1 MEVKNINIFSPLI
14 LLVVIFF
21 YVLFAIIG
29 TQYHLKGLSP
39 VSTLTYLYIIYGSLI
54 FIVGFLF
61 AKIIEKTFFK
71 KNIKGNNGFTFFKTF
86 IDYIQIN
93 SRFTERNV
101 LIFVSIPLIVQL
113 INLYFLGGI
122 PLFSGYLKA
131 VAYNNITVVA
141 YCIFLIAITSLM
153 AKFYDK
159 KYFLLVFIGLILFAA
174 TGYRA
179 TLVGII
185 LSVLITVFYVTGNN
199 FKYLYILV
207 PVIIVSGLIVGYVA
221 AISIQWQHWS
231 NVNPLSLVFIRAGY
245 TLTILDKIVAVQNS
259 SHGLLTYSVLTGF
272 TNSVDPRLVLGQFL
286 LKYHTSITSTI
297 FGPAILDAGYLGLA
311 VQMFFLGLV
320 LELLHYL
327 QTVKKGLYTS
337 FYAIGLASTIVWVET
352 GPMDLAVWIYYL
364 LGVIVI
370 VTAAISIRA
379 ILPEREESKEI
390 KEELI

>member
-1 MEVKNINIFSPLI
+1 MEVKNINVFSPLI

-21 YVLFAIIG
+21 YVLFAFIG
-29 TQYHLKGLSP
+29 TQYHLRGLSP
-39 VSTLTYLYIIYGSLI
+39 VSPLTYLYILYGSLI

-61 AKIIEKTFFK
+61 AKIVEKNFFK
-71 KNIKGNNGFTFFKTF
+71 KNLEKRNASIVIKTF
-86 IDYIQIN
+86 IDYVQN
-93 SRFTERNV
+93 SSRFIERNV
-101 LIFVSIPLIVQL
+101 LIFVLVPMFVQL

-131 VAYNNITVVA
+131 VAYNNITVIS

-153 AKFYDK
+153 AKFYNK
-159 KYFLLVFIGLILFAA
+159 KYFLLVLIGLILFAA

-185 LSVLITVFYVTGNN
+185 LSVLITIFYVNGNK
-199 FKYLYILV
+199 FKYLYILI
-207 PVIIVSGLIVGYVA
+207 PIIIVSGLIVGYVA
-221 AISIQWQHWS
+221 AISIQWQHW

-245 TLTILDKIVAVQNS
+245 TLTILNKIVAMQNS

-272 TNSVDPRLVLGQFL
+272 INSMDPRLVLGQYL

-337 FYAIGLASTIVWVET
+337 FYAIGLASTIIWVET
-352 GPMDLAVWIYYL
+352 GPMDLSVWVYYL
-364 LGVIVI
+364 IGVIVI
-370 VTAAISIRA
+370 VSAFISLKS
-379 ILPEREESKEI
+379 ILPDREGI
-390 KEELI
+390 KELKEE

>member
-1 MEVKNINIFSPLI
+1 MEVKNINVFSPLI

-21 YVLFAIIG
+21 YVLFAFIG
-29 TQYHLKGLSP
+29 TQYHLRGLSP
-39 VSTLTYLYIIYGSLI
+39 VSPLTYLYILYGSLI

-61 AKIIEKTFFK
+61 AKIVEKNFFK
-71 KNIKGNNGFTFFKTF
+71 KNLEKRNASKIKTF
-86 IDYIQIN
+86 IDYVQN
-93 SRFTERNV
+93 SSRFIERNV
-101 LIFVSIPLIVQL
+101 LIFVLVPMFVQL

-131 VAYNNITVVA
+131 VAYNNITVIS

-153 AKFYDK
+153 AKFYNK
-159 KYFLLVFIGLILFAA
+159 KYFLLVLIGLILFAA

-185 LSVLITVFYVTGNN
+185 LSVLITIFYVNGNK
-199 FKYLYILV
+199 FKYLYILI
-207 PVIIVSGLIVGYVA
+207 PIIIVSGLIVGYVA
-221 AISIQWQHWS
+221 AISIQWQHW

-245 TLTILDKIVAVQNS
+245 TLTILDKIVTMQNS

-272 TNSVDPRLVLGQFL
+272 INSMDPRLVLGQYL

-337 FYAIGLASTIVWVET
+337 FYAIGLASTIIWVET
-352 GPMDLAVWIYYL
+352 GPMDLSVWVYYL
-364 LGVIVI
+364 IGVIVI
-370 VTAAISIRA
+370 VSAFISLKS
-379 ILPEREESKEI
+379 ILPDREGI
-390 KEELI
+390 KEFKRRII

>member
-1 MEVKNINIFSPLI
+1 MEVKNINVFSPLI

-21 YVLFAIIG
+21 YVLFAFIG
-29 TQYHLKGLSP
+29 TQYHLRGLSP
-39 VSTLTYLYIIYGSLI
+39 VSPLTYLYILYGSLI

-61 AKIIEKTFFK
+61 AKIVEKNFFK
-71 KNIKGNNGFTFFKTF
+71 KNLEKRNASKIKTF
-86 IDYIQIN
+86 IDYVQN
-93 SRFTERNV
+93 SSRFIERNV
-101 LIFVSIPLIVQL
+101 LIFVLVPMFVQL

-131 VAYNNITVVA
+131 VAYNNITVIS

-153 AKFYDK
+153 AKFYNK
-159 KYFLLVFIGLILFAA
+159 KYFLLVLIGLILFAA

-185 LSVLITVFYVTGNN
+185 LSVLITIFYVNGNK
-199 FKYLYILV
+199 FKYLYILI
-207 PVIIVSGLIVGYVA
+207 PIIIVSGLIVGYVA
-221 AISIQWQHWS
+221 AISIQWQHW

-245 TLTILDKIVAVQNS
+245 TLTILNKIVAMQNS

-272 TNSVDPRLVLGQFL
+272 INSMDPRLVLGQYL

-337 FYAIGLASTIVWVET
+337 FYAIGLASTIIWVET
-352 GPMDLAVWIYYL
+352 GPMDLSVWVYYL
-364 LGVIVI
+364 IGVIVI
-370 VTAAISIRA
+370 VSAFISLKS
-379 ILPEREESKEI
+379 ILPDREGI
-390 KEELI
+390 KELKEE

>member
-1 MEVKNINIFSPLI
+1 
-14 LLVVIFF
+14 
-21 YVLFAIIG
+21 
-29 TQYHLKGLSP
+29 
-39 VSTLTYLYIIYGSLI
+39 
-54 FIVGFLF
+54 
-61 AKIIEKTFFK
+61 
-71 KNIKGNNGFTFFKTF
+71 
-86 IDYIQIN
+86 
-93 SRFTERNV
+93 V
-101 LIFVSIPLIVQL
+101 LIFVLVPMFVQL

-131 VAYNNITVVA
+131 VAYNNITVIS

-153 AKFYDK
+153 AKFYNK
-159 KYFLLVFIGLILFAA
+159 KYFLLVLIGLILFAA

-185 LSVLITVFYVTGNN
+185 LSVLITIFYVNGNK
-199 FKYLYILV
+199 FKYLYILI
-207 PVIIVSGLIVGYVA
+207 PIIIVSGLIVGYVA
-221 AISIQWQHWS
+221 AISIQWQHW

-245 TLTILDKIVAVQNS
+245 TLTILNKIVAMQNS

-272 TNSVDPRLVLGQFL
+272 INSMDPRLVLGQYL

-337 FYAIGLASTIVWVET
+337 FYAIGLASTIIWVET
-352 GPMDLAVWIYYL
+352 GPMDLSVWVYYL
-364 LGVIVI
+364 IGVIVI
-370 VTAAISIRA
+370 VSAFISLKS
-379 ILPEREESKEI
+379 ILPDREGI
-390 KEELI
+390 KELKEE

>member
-1 MEVKNINIFSPLI
+1 MEVKNINVLSPLI

-21 YVLFAIIG
+21 YVLFAFIG
-29 TQYHLKGLSP
+29 TQYHLRGLSP
-39 VSTLTYLYIIYGSLI
+39 VSPLTYLYILYGSLI

-61 AKIIEKTFFK
+61 AKIVEKNFFK
-71 KNIKGNNGFTFFKTF
+71 KNLEKRNASIVIKTF
-86 IDYIQIN
+86 IDYVQN
-93 SRFTERNV
+93 SSPFIERNV
-101 LIFVSIPLIVQL
+101 LIFVLVPMFVQL

-131 VAYNNITVVA
+131 VAYNNITVIS

-153 AKFYDK
+153 AKFYNK
-159 KYFLLVFIGLILFAA
+159 KYFLLVLIGLILFAA

-185 LSVLITVFYVTGNN
+185 LSVLITIFYVNGNK
-199 FKYLYILV
+199 FKYLYILI
-207 PVIIVSGLIVGYVA
+207 PIIIVSGLIVGYVA
-221 AISIQWQHWS
+221 AISIQWQHW

-245 TLTILDKIVAVQNS
+245 TLTILNKIVAMQNS

-272 TNSVDPRLVLGQFL
+272 INSMDPRLVLGQYL

-337 FYAIGLASTIVWVET
+337 FYAIGLASTIIWVET
-352 GPMDLAVWIYYL
+352 GPMDLSVWVYYL
-364 LGVIVI
+364 IGVIVI
-370 VTAAISIRA
+370 VSAFISLKS
-379 ILPEREESKEI
+379 ILPDREGI
-390 KEELI
+390 KELKEE

>member
-1 MEVKNINIFSPLI
+1 MEVKNINVFSPLI

-21 YVLFAIIG
+21 YVLFAFIG
-29 TQYHLKGLSP
+29 TQYHLRGLSP
-39 VSTLTYLYIIYGSLI
+39 VSPLTYLYILYGSLI

-61 AKIIEKTFFK
+61 AKIVEKNFFK
-71 KNIKGNNGFTFFKTF
+71 KNLEKRNASKIKTF
-86 IDYIQIN
+86 IDYVQN
-93 SRFTERNV
+93 SSRFIERNV
-101 LIFVSIPLIVQL
+101 LIFVLVPMFVQL

-131 VAYNNITVVA
+131 VAYNNITVIS

-153 AKFYDK
+153 AKFYNK
-159 KYFLLVFIGLILFAA
+159 KYFLLVLIGLILFAA

-185 LSVLITVFYVTGNN
+185 LSVLITIFYVNGNK
-199 FKYLYILV
+199 FKYLYILI
-207 PVIIVSGLIVGYVA
+207 PIIIVSGLIVGYVA
-221 AISIQWQHWS
+221 AISIQWQHW

-245 TLTILDKIVAVQNS
+245 TLTILNKIVAMQNS

-272 TNSVDPRLVLGQFL
+272 INSMDPRLVLGQYL

-337 FYAIGLASTIVWVET
+337 FYAIGLASTIIWVET
-352 GPMDLAVWIYYL
+352 GPMDLSVWVYYL
-364 LGVIVI
+364 IGVIVI
-370 VTAAISIRA
+370 VSAFISLKS
-379 ILPEREESKEI
+379 ILPDREGI
-390 KEELI
+390 KEFKRRII

>member
-29 TQYHLKGLSP
+29 TQYHLRGLSS
-39 VSTLTYLYIIYGSLI
+39 VSLLTYLYIVYGSLI
-54 FIVGFLF
+54 FIIGFLF
-61 AKIIEKTFFK
+61 AKILEKNFFK
-71 KNIKGNNGFTFFKTF
+71 KNIKENNDSTFFKTF
-86 IDYIQIN
+86 IDYIQVN

-101 LIFVSIPLIVQL
+101 FIFVSIPLIVQL

-131 VAYNNITVVA
+131 VAYNNITVIA

-159 KYFLLVFIGLILFAA
+159 KYFLLVLIGLILFL

-207 PVIIVSGLIVGYVA
+207 PIIIVSGLIVGYVA

-245 TLTILDKIVAVQNS
+245 TLTILSKIVAVRN
-259 SHGLLTYSVLTGF
+259 
-272 TNSVDPRLVLGQFL
+272 
-286 LKYHTSITSTI
+286 
-297 FGPAILDAGYLGLA
+297 
-311 VQMFFLGLV
+311 
-320 LELLHYL
+320 
-327 QTVKKGLYTS
+327 
-337 FYAIGLASTIVWVET
+337 
-352 GPMDLAVWIYYL
+352 
-364 LGVIVI
+364 
-370 VTAAISIRA
+370 
-379 ILPEREESKEI
+379 
-390 KEELI
+390 

>member
-39 VSTLTYLYIIYGSLI
+39 VSLLTYLYIIYGSLI
-54 FIVGFLF
+54 FIVGILF
-61 AKIIEKTFFK
+61 AKVIERKFFK
-71 KNIKGNNGFTFFKTF
+71 KNLKETNASSTMKTF
-86 IDYIQIN
+86 IDYIQNN
-93 SRFTERNV
+93 SRFKERNV
-101 LIFVSIPLIVQL
+101 LIFVLIPLIVQL

-131 VAYNNITVVA
+131 VAYNNLTVVA

-153 AKFYDK
+153 AKFYHK
-159 KYFLLVFIGLILFAA
+159 KYFLLVLIGLILFAA

-185 LSVLITVFYVTGNN
+185 LSVLITIFYVNGNK
-199 FKYLYILV
+199 FKYLYILT
-207 PVIIVSGLIVGYVA
+207 PVIIVSGLIVGYMA
-221 AISIQWQHWS
+221 AISIQWQHW
-231 NVNPLSLVFIRAGY
+231 NVDPLSLVFIRAGY
-245 TLTILDKIVAVQNS
+245 TLTILSKIVAVQNS

-272 TNSVDPRLVLGQFL
+272 LNSMDPRLVLGQYL

-297 FGPAILDAGYLGLA
+297 FGPAILDVGYLGLA

-327 QTVKKGLYTS
+327 QTIKKGLYSS

-364 LGVIVI
+364 LGVILI
-370 VTAAISIRA
+370 ITAAISIKD
-379 ILPEREESKEI
+379 IHTEKEKIKEI
-390 KEELI
+390 KKESI